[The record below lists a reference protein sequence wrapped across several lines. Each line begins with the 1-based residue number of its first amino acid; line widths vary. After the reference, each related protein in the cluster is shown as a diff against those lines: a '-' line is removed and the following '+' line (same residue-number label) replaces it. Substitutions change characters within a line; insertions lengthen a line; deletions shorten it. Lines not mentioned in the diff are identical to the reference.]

1 MSKLASFLAPL
12 RPFRGHGEPASR
24 QLRLS
29 SAPEEILPAIC
40 LLLTGLLL
48 PQQEAYANPE
58 YGFPLL
64 AAAGAAGCIGYL
76 LAAISRLQRTPFGT
90 WEPLFGPS
98 SVAAS
103 SGNCGG
109 EGEGWPLLIAL
120 LFGSFLVL
128 FSGLGGWVEANPR
141 GGRPAALPA

>member
-12 RPFRGHGEPASR
+12 RPLLWRGEPASR
-24 QLRLS
+24 EPRLG
-29 SAPEEILPAIC
+29 SAPQELLPAVC

-76 LAAISRLQRTPFGT
+76 LAAISRLQRVPFGC
-90 WEPLFGPS
+90 WEPLFGPPC
-98 SVAAS
+98 VAAS
-103 SGNCGG
+103 SRNGGG

>member
-1 MSKLASFLAPL
+1 MSELACFLVP
-12 RPFRGHGEPASR
+12 PCPTRGRDEPASR
-24 QLRLS
+24 QPRSS

-76 LAAISRLQRTPFGT
+76 LVAISRLQRSPFGYRA
-90 WEPLFGPS
+90 PLFEPS

-103 SGNCGG
+103 SGTGG
-109 EGEGWPLLIAL
+109 EEGEGWPLLVAL

-128 FSGLGGWVEANPR
+128 FSGLGGWVEVNQR
-141 GGRPAALPA
+141 GGRPAALLA